1 MEAVVVRDPTVAGLV
16 DPIDVRIVE
25 RERVCALSGGQDLRR
40 RQLVGASTGGRRV
53 LADQRHG
60 MRRAIRRE
68 RLGGDGRG
76 AADGDRL
83 LDVKGVRGEERVE
96 VVEDAIL
103 VQETPRRRCIAASHP
118 PHGGS
123 SIRRGGQALDRVVLG
138 VEAQI
143 PGRAV
148 LPA

>member
-16 DPIDVRIVE
+16 DPIDVQIVE

-68 RLGGDGRG
+68 RLGGDDRG

-83 LDVKGVRGEERVE
+83 LDVKRVRGEERVE

-103 VQETPRRRCIAASHP
+103 VQETPRRRCIAA
-118 PHGGS
+118 
-123 SIRRGGQALDRVVLG
+123 
-138 VEAQI
+138 
-143 PGRAV
+143 
-148 LPA
+148 